1 MFNNYIIRKK
11 NISLLPLYSRNKK
24 SKLDG
29 FASRYE
35 QQDAGFSLIEVVV
48 VVLMM
53 GILAAIIAPSWLGFV
68 NRQQL
73 NKANDAVLVALQ
85 QASREAKRTKTSYSF
100 TFKVENK
107 IAKIAVH
114 PSDSIP
120 ANNSPLWQTLGS
132 DAGITSGQVTLLTN
146 LTGTNKTDDN
156 GKLNKLYNYLATQ
169 QSIRFDYLG
178 SLPNAYFG
186 KEDTTTKDTPGLK
199 IAVVKQNSGTS
210 ASDSDMKRCVIIETL
225 LGGILLEKDSKCN

>member
-1 MFNNYIIRKK
+1 MSNNYIIKK
-11 NISLLPLYSRNKK
+11 LNISLLPLHTINKK

-29 FASRYE
+29 LVSSYK
-35 QQDAGFSLIEVVV
+35 QQDAGFSLIEVVA
-48 VVLMM
+48 VVLMI
-53 GILAAIIAPSWLGFV
+53 GILAAIVGPSWLVFV

-85 QASREAKRTKTSYSF
+85 QANREAKRTKTSYSF

-169 QSIRFDYLG
+169 QSIKFDYLG
-178 SLPNAYFG
+178 SLPDAYFG

-199 IAVVKQNSGTS
+199 IAVVRQNAGTS
-210 ASDSDMKRCVIIETL
+210 ASDADMKRCVIIKTL
-225 LGGILLEKDSKCN
+225 LSGIVVEKDSKCN